1 MKHLRA
7 SDLAAV
13 AQLATHA
20 TVGITNLSEGVH
32 QSVWG
37 TLGVAGKGGK
47 PGTANPAITGGL
59 TGLIYSA
66 VRGVTQLVGKGLGA
80 TFRQLQPLLEAAD
93 HQAVETRQREAV
105 LAALN
110 GVLGD
115 HLHAT
120 QNPLATPFSLR
131 YQGRALTTE
140 TAHPVDGW
148 PAQDADATP
157 DVVAQSTAVA
167 QTPVSGKVLVLIHGL
182 CMNDLQWSGP
192 ATPVAAGNPTT
203 ATVQA
208 PVHDHG
214 SALAQA
220 LGYTP
225 VYARYNSGLHISD
238 NGLELARQLDGLLAN
253 WPVPVTELC
262 VVAHSMGGLVMRSAT
277 QVAERDQ
284 LPWRQHLKRIVFLG
298 TPHHG
303 APLERAGN
311 WVDVILGSTP
321 YSRPFAKLG
330 QLRSAGITD
339 LRYGHVVQADW
350 QGHDRFRKRPDSRL
364 HVPLPEGV
372 ACYTM
377 AATLADKWAPKSGAV
392 TDNIV
397 GDGLVPVPS
406 ALGHHTQVG
415 RRLLFAQASRRVLYA
430 THHMALLN
438 SPVVTQQL
446 ITWLAEPLH

>member
-1 MKHLRA
+1 MDGPPEKPVQLTHLREPVKHLRA

-13 AQLATHA
+13 AQLATQA
-20 TVGITNLSEGVH
+20 TTGITRLTEGVH

-37 TLGVAGKGGK
+37 TLGVSGPSGAA
-47 PGTANPAITGGL
+47 TPATTGGL

-66 VRGVTQLVGKGLGA
+66 VRGITQLVGKGLDA
-80 TFRQLQPLLEAAD
+80 TFRQLQPLLDAAD
-93 HQAVETRQREAV
+93 QQATETPEREAV

-115 HLHAT
+115 HLRAT
-120 QNPLATPFSLR
+120 QNPLATPMSLR
-131 YQGRALTTE
+131 HQGRAITTE
-140 TAHPVDGW
+140 A
-148 PAQDADATP
+148 A
-157 DVVAQSTAVA
+157 TAVPWPGHPA
-167 QTPVSGKVLVLIHGL
+167 GGTTGITGKIVLLVHGL
-182 CMNDLQWSGP
+182 CMNDLQWSTP
-192 ATPVAAGNPTT
+192 ALPANLTSPPSHVP
-203 ATVQA
+203 
-208 PVHDHG
+208 DHNHG
-214 SALAQA
+214 TALAES

-238 NGLELARQLDGLLAN
+238 NGQELARQLDVLVAG

-262 VVAHSMGGLVMRSAT
+262 VVAHSMGGLVMRSAV
-277 QVAERDQ
+277 QAADN
-284 LPWRQHLKRIVFLG
+284 QHLAWRKHLKSIVFLG

-339 LRYGHVVQADW
+339 LRYGHVMQADW

-364 HVPLPEGV
+364 HVPLPAGV
-372 ACYTM
+372 ACYTL
-377 AATLADKWAPKSGAV
+377 AATLADKWAPKSGAI
-392 TDNIV
+392 TDNLL
-397 GDGLVPVPS
+397 GDGLVPLPS
-406 ALGHHTQVG
+406 ALGHHAQVG
-415 RRLLFAQASRRVLYA
+415 RRLVLPETSRRVLYA
-430 THHMALLN
+430 THHMALLS

-446 ITWLAEPLH
+446 IAWLGAETPAA